1 MSGIKPP
8 SNNSFNGASSSSVT
22 QNYSGKPQK
31 ASIFPVLIAVIF
43 ILISLFL
50 SVTNY
55 DKSASLMIFLVG
67 YLCTPLAVGLCLGWD
82 SLNQR
87 KKTKNDPWFIPKP
100 KYSLFL
106 RVLTGLSFLFA
117 FPHIHSIARILSEYL
132 AEMLGQA

>member
-8 SNNSFNGASSSSVT
+8 SNNSLNGASSSSAT
-22 QNYSGKPQK
+22 QKYSGKPQK
-31 ASIFPVLIAVIF
+31 ASILPLLIAL
-43 ILISLFL
+43 ILILLSSFL
-50 SVTNY
+50 SITKY
-55 DKSASLMIFLVG
+55 DKSASLKIFLIG
-67 YLCTPLAVGLCLGWD
+67 YFCTPLAVGLCLGWD

-100 KYSLFL
+100 KYSLLL
-106 RVLTGLSFLFA
+106 RVLTGLSFIFA